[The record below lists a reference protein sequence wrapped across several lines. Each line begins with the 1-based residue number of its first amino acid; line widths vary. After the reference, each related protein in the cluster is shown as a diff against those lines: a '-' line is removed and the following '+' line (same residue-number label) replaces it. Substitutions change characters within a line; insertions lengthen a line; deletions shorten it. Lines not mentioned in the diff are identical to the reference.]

1 MGREDEPFPG
11 KGWPLTLLPR
21 SLYGRSL
28 LIIIL
33 PIAVM
38 QIIVTYVFFTAHW
51 DTVTARM
58 SEGVAGEVALT
69 VDLYRE
75 DPTAA
80 RAAEL
85 EEMLLR
91 TSDLSVVLQRGDSL
105 PDTTRSNVFS
115 NLDRTLADALEER
128 IDRPH
133 WFDTTRYPNHID
145 IRVGVEEGVLRFIAA
160 KERVFAPTGLAFVL
174 LLLAATLALTLV
186 SIVFTRNQAKPIVA
200 LAEAADA
207 YGRGGDIAGFT
218 PSGASE
224 VRRAGH
230 SFQRMQRR
238 ITRFIEQ
245 RTAMLAGVSH
255 DLRTPL
261 QRLKLHLALTDDGP
275 EKDAARRDLAEMEAM
290 LDGYLD
296 FARSDSVEAG
306 ESLSI
311 DQLVREACADFG
323 VDADITA
330 AGNLE
335 GRPMALRRMLSNVV
349 GNAVKY
355 APRQRVSLCR
365 DDTHYIIRVEDDGPG
380 IPADLRG
387 TALRPFSRLDAARN
401 QNVEG
406 TGLGLSIARDIVR
419 THGGTLELGESELG
433 GLCVEVRLPE

>member
-1 MGREDEPFPG
+1 M
-11 KGWPLTLLPR
+11 TLLPR

-58 SEGVAGEVALT
+58 SEGVAGEVALA

-75 DPTAA
+75 NPTAA

-91 TSDLSVVLQRGDSL
+91 TSDLSVVLQRGDTL
-105 PDTTRSNVFS
+105 PDTTRPNVFS
-115 NLDRTLADALEER
+115 NLDRTLADALAER
-128 IDRPH
+128 IERPH

-186 SIVFTRNQAKPIVA
+186 SIVFTRHQAKPIVA
-200 LAEAADA
+200 LSEAADA

-261 QRLKLHLALTDDGP
+261 QRLKLHLALTEDGP

-306 ESLSI
+306 GSLSI
-311 DQLVREACADFG
+311 DQLVREVCADFHITP
-323 VDADITA
+323 DITA
-330 AGNLE
+330 AGSLD
-335 GRPMALRRMLSNVV
+335 GRPLALRRMFANIV

-355 APRQRVSLCR
+355 APNPCVALLR
-365 DDTHYIIRVEDDGPG
+365 DGPDYLIRVDDDGPG
-380 IPADLRG
+380 IPDHLRD
-387 TALRPFSRLDAARN
+387 TALKPFSRLDSARN
-401 QNVEG
+401 QNLEG
-406 TGLGLSIARDIVR
+406 TGLGLAIARDIAR
-419 THGGTLELGESELG
+419 THGGSLQLGASDTG
-433 GLCVEVRLPE
+433 GLRVDIRLPV